1 MLCDAIVIR
10 ALRHAI
16 SHQCVIASIESH
28 GPDRHLELRPPY
40 QYTLYIASAG
50 AMFRAMSIVAA
61 ESGTAVTWGAPLETR
76 ILRTS
81 SESLCETCEQSA
93 ACGSAQPRAYRPR
106 GDVAEWLKA
115 AVC

>member
-50 AMFRAMSIVAA
+50 AMFRAMLDCRRRVRDGGHLGRAPWKRAFCERLQNRFVRLANNLPLAA
-61 ESGTAVTWGAPLETR
+61 RRSLGHIGLMETWPSG
-76 ILRTS
+76 
-81 SESLCETCEQSA
+81 
-93 ACGSAQPRAYRPR
+93 
-106 GDVAEWLKA
+106 
-115 AVC
+115 